1 MSNLLFLCN
10 LVWFLACVLL
20 LFIQKRKERDEV
32 TALIGEIKRLSSRQ
46 RSVTRI
52 LFADY
57 KDPAFQ
63 KIDSLLSTSADGP
76 DYIVV
81 MDAPS
86 WLIAAREKKWT
97 RHEAIDA
104 RMIASTRKSGVI
116 VTRGGK
122 YAVYDEAAAYLAYT
136 SS

>member
-20 LFIQKRKERDEV
+20 LFIHKRKERDEV

-46 RSVTRI
+46 GSVTRI
-52 LFADY
+52 LFADH

-76 DYIVV
+76 EYIVV
-81 MDAPS
+81 IDAPA
-86 WLIAAREKKWT
+86 WLIAAREKKWA

-104 RMIASTRKSGVI
+104 RMLASTSKSGVI

>member
-10 LVWFLACVLL
+10 LVWFFACVLL

-32 TALIGEIKRLSSRQ
+32 TALIKRIKRLSSRQ

-52 LFADY
+52 LFADH

-63 KIDSLLSTSADGP
+63 KIDSLLSTSADAP
-76 DYIVV
+76 ETIVV
-81 MDAPS
+81 IDAPS
-86 WLIAAREKKWT
+86 WLIAAREKKWAK
-97 RHEAIDA
+97 HEVIDA
-104 RMIASTRKSGVI
+104 KRIPSANKSGMIVI
-116 VTRGGK
+116 RGGK
-122 YAVYDEAAAYLAYT
+122 YDIYDEAAAYLAYT

>member
-1 MSNLLFLCN
+1 MSTLLFLCN

-46 RSVTRI
+46 QSVTRI
-52 LFADY
+52 IFADH

-76 DYIVV
+76 ETIVV
-81 MDAPS
+81 INAPS

-97 RHEAIDA
+97 KHEVIDA
-104 RMIASTRKSGVI
+104 KRISSASKSGIIVI
-116 VTRGGK
+116 RGGK
-122 YAVYDEAAAYLAYT
+122 YDIYDEAAAYLAYT